1 MEKTINDFILELQ
14 SLSPELRELPVK
26 IQAPNGIIF
35 EPKIKILS
43 DEGQTMYDKP
53 TAMIICYD

>member
-35 EPKIKILS
+35 EPKVKILLGDGTTLI
-43 DEGQTMYDKP
+43 DEP